1 MMPTMTNSTA
11 APIAAIGAFAV
22 AISVTTEDTSIA
34 AFADTAAI
42 APTRT
47 TTSFLNIFHLSGSP
61 LDKDFV
67 TALKTQAVAQIVKTA
82 PAIRPPS
89 ASDKRKGDSV
99 ARPNSEALTKAISE
113 VVQVV
118 FVEN

>member
-22 AISVTTEDTSIA
+22 AISVTTAETSIA

-42 APTRT
+42 APART
-47 TTSFLNIFHLSGSP
+47 TTRFLNIFYLSGSP
-61 LDKDFV
+61 LDKDLM
-67 TALKTQAVAQIVKTA
+67 TDLKTQAVAQIIKTA
-82 PAIRPPS
+82 PAIAPPS

-99 ARPNSEALTKAISE
+99 ARPNSDELTNAISE
-113 VVQVV
+113 GVQVV